1 MPEGKAAPK
10 TETKKEAPKSGYT
23 DKEIKE
29 GKSIAWLSYFGL
41 LALIPYFAQ
50 KENKYTHAHAIRGL
64 NLLIVDIAWGVLM
77 GILTSVI
84 KIEQTSYLWGY
95 PYTYTVTPWWLQ
107 LISAAGY
114 IFIGVVS
121 IMGIV
126 YACQGKVKDLPLVG
140 KIKIIKK

>member
-1 MPEGKAAPK
+1 MPEEKAAPK
-10 TETKKEAPKSGYT
+10 TETPKAKGGYT

-50 KENKYTHAHAIRGL
+50 NKYTHTHAIRGL
-64 NLLIVDIAWGVLM
+64 NLLIIDVAWGVLM
-77 GILTSVI
+77 TILTSVI
-84 KIEQTSYLWGY
+84 HEPAYIYGY
-95 PYTYTVTPWWLQ
+95 FVGYTTPWWLG

-114 IFIGVVS
+114 IFICVVS

-126 YACQGKVKDLPLVG
+126 NACSGKVKDLPLVG
-140 KIKIIKK
+140 KVKIIKK

>member
-1 MPEGKAAPK
+1 MPEEKAAPK
-10 TETKKEAPKSGYT
+10 TETPKAKGGYT

-50 KENKYTHAHAIRGL
+50 KDNKYTHAHAIRGL

-84 KIEQTSYLWGY
+84 KIEQTSYILGY
-95 PYTYTVTPWWLQ
+95 PYTYAATPWWLS

-114 IFIGVVS
+114 IFICVVS

-126 YACQGKVKDLPLVG
+126 YSCQGKVKDLPLVG

>member
-1 MPEGKAAPK
+1 MPEEKKAAPK
-10 TETKKEAPKSGYT
+10 TETPKAKGGYT

-41 LALIPYFAQ
+41 LALIPYFTQ

-64 NLLIVDIAWGVLM
+64 NLLIVDVAWGVLM
-77 GILTSVI
+77 SILTSVI
-84 KIEQTSYLWGY
+84 KVEETSYFWGV
-95 PYTYTVTPWWLQ
+95 PYTYTTTPWWLN

-114 IFIGVVS
+114 IFICVVS

-126 YACQGKVKDLPLVG
+126 YACSGKVKDLPLVG

>member
-1 MPEGKAAPK
+1 MPEEKAAPK
-10 TETKKEAPKSGYT
+10 TETPKAKGGYT

-77 GILTSVI
+77 SILQSVI
-84 KIEQTSYLWGY
+84 RTPVTYWGY
-95 PYTYTVTPWWLQ
+95 TYYTTPGWLY

-114 IFIGVVS
+114 IFICVVS
-121 IMGIV
+121 IIGIV
-126 YACQGKVKDLPLVG
+126 NACSGKVKDLPLVG
-140 KIKIIKK
+140 KVKIIKK

>member
-1 MPEGKAAPK
+1 MPEEKAAPK
-10 TETKKEAPKSGYT
+10 KETTAPKAEGKYT

-64 NLLIVDIAWGVLM
+64 NLLIVDVAWGVLM
-77 GILTSVI
+77 TILTSVI
-84 KIEQTSYLWGY
+84 HEPAYIYGY
-95 PYTYTVTPWWLQ
+95 FVGYSTPWWLN

-114 IFIGVVS
+114 IFICVVS

-126 YACQGKVKDLPLVG
+126 YACSGKVKDLPLVG
-140 KIKIIKK
+140 KIKIINK